1 MTERSSYL
9 EVIRTDATFVLVQ
22 QAAAHVLAEREQ
34 AYGGVE
40 RVLMELIVKEV
51 GKYEVPAFAASH
63 QFAILRLQNQN
74 KSCCVFQKHIA

>member
-1 MTERSSYL
+1 
-9 EVIRTDATFVLVQ
+9 
-22 QAAAHVLAEREQ
+22 
-34 AYGGVE
+34 
-40 RVLMELIVKEV
+40 MELIVKEV